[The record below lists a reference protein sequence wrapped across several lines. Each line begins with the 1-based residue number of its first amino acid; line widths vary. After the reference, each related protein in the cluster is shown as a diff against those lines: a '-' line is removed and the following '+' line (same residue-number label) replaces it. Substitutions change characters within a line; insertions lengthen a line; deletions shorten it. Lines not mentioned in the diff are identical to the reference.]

1 MRLRSGCGSLAS
13 PPFFGA
19 HALAGGEHAAPPC
32 CWVRCGWDLSHDV
45 VGRILGRRRRDGSC
59 WGACSR
65 LAIMRCPPVVVV
77 PLASFLYYF
86 GSMQLHLPLPTT
98 FTAPAP
104 PGSDDIC
111 DFETILYGRAR
122 VALSTWRVDVCL
134 FASSAI
140 KSRSG
145 IGADM
150 CVPGMAGWAA

>member
-13 PPFFGA
+13 PLFSARMPSRVASMRRPLFAGFVVAGTCPTMSSVAFWAAGVGTALAGA
-19 HALAGGEHAAPPC
+19 HARGLRSCGAP
-32 CWVRCGWDLSHDV
+32 RC
-45 VGRILGRRRRDGSC
+45 R
-59 WGACSR
+59 R
-65 LAIMRCPPVVVV
+65 LAC
-77 PLASFLYYF
+77 L
-86 GSMQLHLPLPTT
+86 LPLLLRLYAASHAPTHHLHRSG
-98 FTAPAP
+98 P

>member
-1 MRLRSGCGSLAS
+1 MNRSIDFHSHFAYSSIVQKCCYSMLLFLLLGSLWLGPVPRCRRSHFGPPAS
-13 PPFFGA
+13 
-19 HALAGGEHAAPPC
+19 
-32 CWVRCGWDLSHDV
+32 
-45 VGRILGRRRRDGSC
+45 GRLLLGRMLA
-59 WGACSR
+59 ACDH
-65 LAIMRCPPVVVV
+65 AVPPAVVVS
-77 PLASFLYYF
+77 LASFLSYF
-86 GSMQLHLPLPTT
+86 GSTLLHMPLPTT